1 MRSAVWGNPK
11 NKSPKKYKKM
21 KASEILAF
29 VAGAAAA
36 TGITLLCT
44 TEKGKEIRQKVG
56 EKMTREEIDRLIAK
70 LKEKRAC
77 APSEDDFNIDIEDDD
92 FEKEIQD
99 EVL

>member
-1 MRSAVWGNPK
+1 
-11 NKSPKKYKKM
+11 M

-44 TEKGKEIRQKVG
+44 TEKGKEIRNKVG
-56 EKMTREEIDRLIAK
+56 EKMTREEIDRLIEK
-70 LKEKRAC
+70 LKAKRAG
-77 APSEDDFNIDIEDDD
+77 ALSEDEYNIDIEDDD
-92 FEKEIQD
+92 FEKELQD

>member
-1 MRSAVWGNPK
+1 
-11 NKSPKKYKKM
+11 M

-70 LKEKRAC
+70 LKEKRASC
-77 APSEDDFNIDIEDDD
+77 EDDFNIDIEDDD
-92 FEKEIQD
+92 FENDMHD
-99 EVL
+99 EEL

>member
-1 MRSAVWGNPK
+1 
-11 NKSPKKYKKM
+11 M

-44 TEKGKEIRQKVG
+44 TEKGKEIRTKVG

-92 FEKEIQD
+92 FEKEIED

>member
-1 MRSAVWGNPK
+1 MPEGQGGKGQDARSANNPTYAK
-11 NKSPKKYKKM
+11 RS
-21 KASEILAF
+21 
-29 VAGAAAA
+29 VG
-36 TGITLLCT
+36 T

-56 EKMTREEIDRLIAK
+56 EKMTREEIDRIIAK

>member
-1 MRSAVWGNPK
+1 
-11 NKSPKKYKKM
+11 M

-44 TEKGKEIRQKVG
+44 TEKGKEIREKVG

-77 APSEDDFNIDIEDDD
+77 APCEDDFNIDIEDDD
-92 FEKEIQD
+92 FESDVND
-99 EVL
+99 EEL

>member
-1 MRSAVWGNPK
+1 
-11 NKSPKKYKKM
+11 M

-44 TEKGKEIRQKVG
+44 TEKGKELTKTIT
-56 EKMTREEIDRLIAK
+56 EKMSREEIDRLIAK

-77 APSEDDFNIDIEDDD
+77 APSESDYNIDIEEDD
-92 FEKEIQD
+92 FSKEMQD